1 MVLNKVIR
9 IWRRLVRTPQSPK
22 TRNNSSSSSS
32 SSNYILA
39 YNPQHYW
46 TEQGKTYKEQFRYNK
61 KFELQEQMLIDYLK
75 SNVSLSSST
84 RVLEVGCGFG
94 RITKLLL
101 LNLPNIKE
109 YLAVDLSAHQIEN
122 AKEYVRPVE
131 TLIKKEGKVN
141 PDIKFIVSNI
151 QSLQVNKKY
160 DLVIASEVLLH
171 VLPSEINEVVSKLV
185 NMSNRHVV
193 NIDWYEEQTPKNVA
207 PHNFIHNYEEIYKSI
222 PSITRVNRIPIEK
235 KKRSLLSF
243 QLDTKQSIFH
253 ALLNNQLVSE
263 G

>member
-1 MVLNKVIR
+1 M
-9 IWRRLVRTPQSPK
+9 WRSLVRTLQSPK
-22 TRNNSSSSSS
+22 TRNISSSSSE
-32 SSNYILA
+32 SSNHILA
-39 YNPQHYW
+39 YNPQQYW
-46 TEQGKTYKEQFRYNK
+46 TEQGKTYMEQFRYNK

-84 RVLEVGCGFG
+84 SVLEVGCGFG

-101 LNLPNIKE
+101 LNLPKIKE
-109 YLAVDLSAHQIEN
+109 YLAVDLSAYQIEN
-122 AKEYVRPVE
+122 AKEYVRPAE
-131 TLIKKEGKVN
+131 MLIKKEGKAN
-141 PDIKFIVSNI
+141 PDIKFVVSNI

-171 VLPSEINEVVSKLV
+171 VLPSEIKEVVNKLV
-185 NMSNRHVV
+185 NMSNKHVV
-193 NIDWYEEQTPKNVA
+193 NIDWYEEQTPKIVA
-207 PHNFIHNYEEIYKSI
+207 PHNFIHNYEEIYKGI

-235 KKRSLLSF
+235 KKGSLLSS